1 MNFLSKTLEL
11 SFREILVKKKKKNK
25 KQKQQKKKTR
35 KFTAVKNKSFN
46 DLDTWTVIKEI
57 YVGT

>member
-25 KQKQQKKKTR
+25 KQKQQEKKTR

-46 DLDTWTVIKEI
+46 DLDT
-57 YVGT
+57 